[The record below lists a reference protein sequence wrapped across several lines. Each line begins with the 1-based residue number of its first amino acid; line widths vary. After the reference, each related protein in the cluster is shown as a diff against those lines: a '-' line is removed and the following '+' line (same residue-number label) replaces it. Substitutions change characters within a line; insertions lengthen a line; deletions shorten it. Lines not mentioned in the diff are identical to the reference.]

1 MPQPQS
7 EAATS
12 SVALGTSKPEA
23 LATPMFERVFVVV
36 DFAISPHA
44 TVGAA
49 LQLHEA
55 FGSAVCLFATPQLT
69 GGDEFLAGLG
79 SPSVIGADLAE
90 EAKGRLV
97 RFLRNVA
104 PEYETKVELRA
115 RAGGDP
121 LHCLKSEAHR
131 WGATLVVATASSKGG
146 LFVRSHAERVV
157 HGLDI
162 PILLVPV

>member
-1 MPQPQS
+1 MPQPPS

-12 SVALGTSKPEA
+12 STRAASKLEA
-23 LATPMFERVFVVV
+23 LATPMFERVFVIV
-36 DFAISPHA
+36 DFTISPHA
-44 TVGAA
+44 AIGAA
-49 LQLHEA
+49 LELHEA
-55 FGSAVCLFATPQLT
+55 FGSAICLFATPQLT

-90 EAKGRLV
+90 EAKGRLA

-104 PEYETKVELRA
+104 PEYENKVELRA
-115 RAGGDP
+115 RVGGDP
-121 LHCLKSEAHR
+121 LHCLKGEAHR
-131 WGATLVVATASSKGG
+131 WGATLVIATASSRGG
-146 LFVRSHAERVV
+146 LFVRSQAERVV